1 MSAASFTSDF
11 LATSPMRKASGKTM
25 GKTGQEQGKVGRNH
39 ARTFAERVA
48 AFLRAQHPLK
58 TPQCVEAETGIPAG
72 TVRKWLEQGNVPS
85 GEAML
90 ALSKRY
96 EAPFLCAAYPDDED
110 AWFFEV
116 ARQQEQERLERKAEA
131 LLRQINDLR
140 QGRA

>member
-1 MSAASFTSDF
+1 M
-11 LATSPMRKASGKTM
+11 
-25 GKTGQEQGKVGRNH
+25 
-39 ARTFAERVA
+39 
-48 AFLRAQHPLK
+48 
-58 TPQCVEAETGIPAG
+58 EAETGIPAG